1 MRRFLILL
9 LLAAIVYWFIRD
21 KPSVSGL
28 VDRITKPLLSS
39 KAVVEESE
47 HKRVVAESAPAVGG
61 DQDVTV
67 EAIRT
72 GMESREVRRLLGSP
86 DTAVERDAH
95 RERWT
100 YKRIGRTLLL
110 NDHRVVSIEVR

>member
-1 MRRFLILL
+1 M
-9 LLAAIVYWFIRD
+9 YWFIRD

-61 DQDVTV
+61 DQEVTV
-67 EAIRT
+67 GTIRT
-72 GMESREVRRLLGSP
+72 GMDSREVRRLLGSP
-86 DTAVERDAH
+86 DTAVELDAH

>member
-1 MRRFLILL
+1 MRRILILL

-21 KPSVSGL
+21 RPTVSGF
-28 VDRITKPLLSS
+28 VDRITKPLLST
-39 KAVVEESE
+39 KAAVEESE

-67 EAIRT
+67 GAIKT

-86 DTAVERDAH
+86 DTVVELDAH

>member
-1 MRRFLILL
+1 MRRVLIVL

-21 KPSVSGL
+21 QPTVSGF
-28 VDRITKPLLSS
+28 VDRITSPLLSS
-39 KAVVEESE
+39 KAAVEESE
-47 HKRVVAESAPAVGG
+47 HKRVVAESAPVVGS

-67 EAIRT
+67 GAIKT

-86 DTAVERDAH
+86 DSVVELDRH

-110 NDHRVVSIEVR
+110 DDHRVVSIEVR